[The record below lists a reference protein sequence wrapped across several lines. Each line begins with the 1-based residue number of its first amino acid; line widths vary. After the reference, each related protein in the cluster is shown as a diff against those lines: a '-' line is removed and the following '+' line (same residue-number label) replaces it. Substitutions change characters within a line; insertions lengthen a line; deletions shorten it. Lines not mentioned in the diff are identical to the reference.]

1 MSIYTGPH
9 INLISGFAIRWLW
22 CALLVFATFNPT
34 GYSYYHWVMEPN
46 AGAASLKVLVGVI
59 LLTGDIALLRMMMVS
74 VGYQGTGAIFSVI
87 AVVLFSAVEL
97 GIIERTGVLWNA
109 YWLLFIL
116 VTVLAVGLNWSHVQL
131 RITGERDV
139 LHFPP

>member
-1 MSIYTGPH
+1 MSIYTGPT

-34 GYSYYHWVMEPN
+34 GYSYYHWVTEPN
-46 AGAASLKVLVGVI
+46 TGAVSLKVLVGIV

-74 VGYQGTGAIFSVI
+74 VGYQGTAAIFSVI
-87 AVVLFSAVEL
+87 AVVLFSGVEL
-97 GIIERTGVLWNA
+97 GIIERTGVLLSA

-116 VTVLAVGLNWSHVQL
+116 VTVLAIGLTWSHVQL
-131 RITGERDV
+131 RVTGERDV